1 MKRKKAMK
9 SLSNFVF
16 DANCNMRSAE
26 NILKGSKLFIF
37 IVFLF
42 FFPAVTQNL
51 TVCRHLSPEY
61 STFSEKRKKH

>member
-1 MKRKKAMK
+1 MKRKEAMK

-26 NILKGSKLFIF
+26 NSLKGSKLSVFM
-37 IVFLF
+37 VFLF
-42 FFPAVTQNL
+42 FSPVTENL

-61 STFSEKRKKH
+61 STFSAKR